1 MPILNI
7 KILGSKIEVDYQE
20 NEREKL
26 IQLIEQFKKRLSEF
40 ESLKGRFG
48 DNKIIFLA
56 ALKGEDE
63 IFGLQ
68 KKLHD
73 KTNEKNLLPLIDE
86 KIDIKNKE
94 IVKLK
99 DQISFLK
106 KENQKLAD
114 QNKITINRFKELNEK
129 LTLLI
134 NKIMDVNNN
143 EKEGGAI

>member
-1 MPILNI
+1 MPILKIN
-7 KILGSKIEVDYQE
+7 ILGSKIEVDYQE

-143 EKEGGAI
+143 EY

>member
-7 KILGSKIEVDYQE
+7 NILGSKIEVDYQE

-68 KKLHD
+68 KNLHD

-86 KIDIKNKE
+86 KIDIKNKA

-134 NKIMDVNNN
+134 NKIMNVNNN
-143 EKEGGAI
+143 EY